1 MTPARWSLT
10 TRRTAAARVNRD
22 PGRCE
27 SVLADADRH
36 QPHSLGSSPR
46 RTLTCTPSAPRKS
59 SSGPHSGQRRSSGIA
74 ARGCGTRGA
83 RPGTAR
89 SPAGSS
95 LTTVLEAT
103 SPGRSRSAG
112 PKTPVESPC
121 RYRIGI
127 TSVTFGHRRPASVDR
142 QDPRQTACASPSPV
156 DALVVDPRSADRHR
170 PRADRPPPLPPATV
184 ADHQPLALL
193 IDLLGTSDVL
203 LGLRLERR
211 GDRPTRALPR
221 EIIQCDPT
229 FFVLPDGEP
238 ANM

>member
-1 MTPARWSLT
+1 MCYWPAGAMPSRCSSSCPSMTPARWSLA

-74 ARGCGTRGA
+74 ARGCGTRCA
-83 RPGTAR
+83 RPATAR

-112 PKTPVESPC
+112 PKPPVESPC
-121 RYRIGI
+121 RSGGSRLPSVVRSRCGPCFHAATRIHAVTQPGSPPFA
-127 TSVTFGHRRPASVDR
+127 TS
-142 QDPRQTACASPSPV
+142 
-156 DALVVDPRSADRHR
+156 RS
-170 PRADRPPPLPPATV
+170 
-184 ADHQPLALL
+184 
-193 IDLLGTSDVL
+193 S
-203 LGLRLERR
+203 
-211 GDRPTRALPR
+211 
-221 EIIQCDPT
+221 
-229 FFVLPDGEP
+229 EP
-238 ANM
+238 